1 MLDDSAAGKSM
12 AIMENPTIL
21 VADGDPKNL
30 QILRENLESS
40 GFEVIVASDGLQA
53 WQKIS
58 AGLPDLILSE
68 VNLPQLDG
76 FQLLEKLKADPAT
89 SAIPLMFLTNRR
101 ELQDRVRSLRGG
113 VKDYMIKPLH
123 VKEVLARI
131 RMILRRMERL
141 KEDEVETSHKLV
153 GRLEEFSPVDLIES
167 FGVERKTG
175 MLTLRNENNR
185 SGEIYFREGAVV
197 NASLGNLKA
206 EKAVYQML
214 PWKHGHFT
222 MIFKELNVT
231 DEISVSNLGLLLQGF
246 KRMEERERLFKL
258 LPSPETIFLTTET
271 FRSIV
276 TKRELAPE
284 VSKFISLIDGRHD
297 ILQVIDESTY
307 DDIKSLERLVK
318 LYQQGFIK
326 PGKVTSAPAED
337 DATLSQS
344 LAEPKIVQKIMAEPE
359 PVSKKTAGP
368 APDKPKR
375 AEKTPAPVMA
385 RPSIVAPSP
394 PTGDLPSFRPT
405 VKLPPPF
412 ERSPFAGSPFPG
424 ANEKK
429 EEKKQAKASSSPDQ
443 QEPPQPFFFPEPPKI
458 SEPEPIALALPELEH
473 EPPEM
478 ERVEAPG
485 DSVKKNGNENLWPD
499 AGMAISAADAAP
511 SPEEEDMI
519 EIREAENEA
528 VEEPASTAEIDR
540 ILRTI
545 GRGLSP
551 EYVEPELLPLDL
563 NELMQRPMA
572 PPPFIKR
579 EQPAEDEKLA
589 PAMKDTTALHLPLP
603 QKLESPENKIP
614 APMAQAVQDSAATSG
629 LPEEETF
636 SPIIDLRKPQ
646 VAPPPSIEQVEVSQE
661 RVSAT
666 ELPVSQQGTGPEVLP
681 EPIAPASEAAPI
693 VAPASGETLA
703 AAVEAKGNVFAQ
715 NLYDIPREI
724 IPEFV
729 DVAKMEKQA
738 AAPIPI
744 APAPMQEAAPAS
756 TPAATPVA
764 STSPDSETPA
774 PVGKPATLNWN
785 AEISNHLWRLASTR
799 QVVRP
804 KLVVIGRDGFHISAM
819 VKNLLGPESSLRK
832 VASATFQH
840 LELGERKVGQGQPF
854 DLIGISIEQQ
864 FTKLLATVAKD
875 LAAYIMLVEAHRQQ
889 DLSYLGYL
897 LNTLRSLYRVPAA
910 VAVVRAKDHKNLS
923 HETVRDLLN
932 ADTEFLE
939 ECNPMDAG
947 SVAVFLQGL
956 TNDATLAR
964 WLNPA

>member
-1 MLDDSAAGKSM
+1 
-12 AIMENPTIL
+12 MENPTIL

-40 GFEVIVASDGLQA
+40 GFEVIVAADGLQA

-141 KEDEVETSHKLV
+141 KEDEIETSHKLV

-175 MLTLRNENNR
+175 ILTLRNENNR

-222 MIFKELNVT
+222 MVFKELNVA

-258 LPSPETIFLTTET
+258 LPSPETTFVVTET
-271 FRSIV
+271 FRTILA
-276 TKRELAPE
+276 KRELAPE
-284 VSKFISLIDGRHD
+284 VAKFISLVDGRHD
-297 ILQVIDESTY
+297 ILQIIDESTY

-326 PGKVTSAPAED
+326 PGKGAAAAPLED
-337 DATLSQS
+337 DSDLAQS
-344 LAEPKIVQKIMAEPE
+344 LAEPKMVQKIIAGAGSS
-359 PVSKKTAGP
+359 VKKTAV
-368 APDKPKR
+368 
-375 AEKTPAPVMA
+375 AEKPQPSEKVKLPEKAPVTA
-385 RPSIVAPSP
+385 LAKTSLVTPTTVTPSP
-394 PTGDLPSFRPT
+394 DLPSFRPT

-412 ERSPFAGSPFPG
+412 ERSPFASAPAKDQAAGRHE
-424 ANEKK
+424 AKNEENK
-429 EEKKQAKASSSPDQ
+429 ETAAKPIADKHEPPASIS
-443 QEPPQPFFFPEPPKI
+443 PPQPPQSSIPETAAIELPPGQ
-458 SEPEPIALALPELEH
+458 P

-478 ERVEAPG
+478 EPVEGLEA
-485 DSVKKNGNENLWPD
+485 SSKKNGNENLWPD
-499 AGMAISAADAAP
+499 AGMTTPAAETGSAV
-511 SPEEEDMI
+511 EEEDLI
-519 EIREAENEA
+519 EIREADEEA
-528 VEEPASTAEIDR
+528 PSDVTSTVEIDR

-551 EYVEPELLPLDL
+551 EYVAPDLLPLDL
-563 NELMQRPMA
+563 KELMQRPMA
-572 PPPFIKR
+572 PPPFVKDEKPAENGMPAQMVTPDVPQLPTEAAAPLLPPEMKARPEAAKI
-579 EQPAEDEKLA
+579 EEDQPASSGVPDEEAFSPIVDLRKTRVMAATPGAPVITPQENAMA
-589 PAMKDTTALHLPLP
+589 PAPAETQPELPI
-603 QKLESPENKIP
+603 S
-614 APMAQAVQDSAATSG
+614 
-629 LPEEETF
+629 LPEEVSTPAQIE
-636 SPIIDLRKPQ
+636 PPRDKPEPAI
-646 VAPPPSIEQVEVSQE
+646 APPA
-661 RVSAT
+661 SAH
-666 ELPVSQQGTGPEVLP
+666 PEVDF
-681 EPIAPASEAAPI
+681 
-693 VAPASGETLA
+693 T
-703 AAVEAKGNVFAQ
+703 Q

-724 IPEFV
+724 IPEYV
-729 DVAKMEKQA
+729 DVVKLEKQA
-738 AAPIPI
+738 AA
-744 APAPMQEAAPAS
+744 AALAAEAAPKA
-756 TPAATPVA
+756 
-764 STSPDSETPA
+764 EA
-774 PVGKPATLNWN
+774 PVMARLETLIEAVSAKTEIPVPELTSAAPNWH
-785 AEISNHLWRLASTR
+785 AEISQSLLRLATVR
-799 QVVRP
+799 KFERP

-819 VKNLLGPESSLRK
+819 VKNLLGPESSVRK
-832 VASATFQH
+832 VASETFQH
-840 LELGERKVGQGQPF
+840 LELGERKVGASQPF
-854 DLIGISIEQQ
+854 DFIGISIEQQ

-875 LAAYIMLVEAHRQQ
+875 LAGYIMLVEAHRQQ
-889 DLSYLGYL
+889 DLNYLGYL
-897 LNTLRSLYRVPAA
+897 LNTLRSSYRVPAA
-910 VAVVRAKDHKNLS
+910 VAVIRAKDQKNLS

-932 ADTEFLE
+932 VGIEFSE
-939 ECNPMDAG
+939 ECNPGEAV
-947 SVAVFLQGL
+947 SVAAFLKGL
-956 TNDATLAR
+956 ASDATLAR
-964 WLNPA
+964 WAEPA